1 MLFQKTHNTLKEINH
16 VDFKLEKDIQR
27 LLENNLETVFGLQ
40 FLETEFPLKDMRFD
54 TVAYDKESAA
64 FVIIEY
70 KKVRNLSL
78 VDQGY
83 AYLHTV
89 LDRKAELVLLYN
101 RVKDDRKLVLDF
113 SWDMTK
119 IYFVS
124 PYFSKFQLAA
134 TGFSNMPFKL
144 FEIRQYEGGLI
155 EIIEQENRTE
165 TEFKPAKHD
174 EVMES
179 VNKEIKVLTFCDY
192 CKKTNP
198 AEEVLELYYR
208 LVDRISDITAFS
220 IDYKK
225 VYIAFKVNHTNVF
238 DCAFTKKK
246 LKIWLNL
253 KWNELG
259 EIPSEL
265 TVLDVSDKGHYGNGD
280 YQFEISTDAEIE
292 MLIPLIRKTYENKTC
307 QKDMRK

>member
-1 MLFQKTHNTLKEINH
+1 MLFQKVQNTLKEINH
-16 VDFKLEKDIQR
+16 IDFKLEKDIQK
-27 LLENNLETVFGLQ
+27 LLEKNLEAVFGLE

-54 TVAYDKESAA
+54 TVAYDEENAA

-70 KKVRNLSL
+70 KKVRNTSL

-101 RVKDDRKLVLDF
+101 KVRNDRKQVSDF
-113 SWDMTK
+113 SWDMTR

-134 TGFSNMPFKL
+134 TGFANMPFKL
-144 FEIRQYEGGLI
+144 FEIQQYDGGLI
-155 EIIEQENRTE
+155 EIIELDNKTE
-165 TEFKPAKHD
+165 TEFESSTQDK
-174 EVMES
+174 VIES
-179 VNKEIKVLTFCDY
+179 VNREVKVWTFDDY
-192 CKKTNP
+192 CNKANP
-198 AEEVLELYYR
+198 SDEVLELYSH
-208 LVDRISDITAFS
+208 LVDSVSDIAAFS

-225 VYIAFKVNHTNVF
+225 VYIAFKAKHTNVF

-253 KWNELG
+253 RWNELG
-259 EIPSEL
+259 EIPL
-265 TVLDVSDKGHYGNGD
+265 DLPVMDVSNIGHHGNGD
-280 YQFEISTDAEIE
+280 YQFDISKEAEIE
-292 MLIPLIRKTYENKTC
+292 MLVPLIRKTYEKKTG
-307 QKDMRK
+307 KS

>member
-1 MLFQKTHNTLKEINH
+1 MLFQKTQNTMKEIRNI
-16 VDFKLEKDIQR
+16 DFKLEKDIQR
-27 LLENNLETVFGLQ
+27 LLENNLEAVFGLE
-40 FLETEFPLKDMRFD
+40 FLETEFSLKDMRFD
-54 TVAYDKESAA
+54 TVAYDNENAA

-70 KKVRNLSL
+70 KKVRNTSL

-101 RVKDDRKLVLDF
+101 KVKNDKKQVSDF
-113 SWDMTK
+113 SWDMTR

-134 TGFSNMPFKL
+134 TGFANMPFKL
-144 FEIRQYEGGLI
+144 FEIQQYDGGLV
-155 EIIEQENRTE
+155 EIIEIENKTE
-165 TEFKPAKHD
+165 TEFESSMQDK
-174 EVMES
+174 VIES
-179 VNKEIKVLTFCDY
+179 VNKEVKVWTFDDY

-198 AEEVLELYYR
+198 GDEVLELYSH
-208 LVDRISDITAFS
+208 LVDNVSDIASFS

-225 VYIAFKVNHTNVF
+225 VYIAFKAKHTNVF

-253 KWNELG
+253 RWNELG

-265 TVLDVSDKGHYGNGD
+265 PAMNVSDIGHHGNGD
-280 YQFEISTDAEIE
+280 YQFDISTESEIE
-292 MLIPLIRKTYENKTC
+292 MLIPLVRKTYE
-307 QKDMRK
+307 RKMSQN

>member
-1 MLFQKTHNTLKEINH
+1 MLFQKTQNTLREIQYI
-16 VDFKLEKDIQR
+16 DFRLEKDIQK
-27 LLENNLETVFGLQ
+27 LLENNLKEVFGLE
-40 FLETEFPLKDMRFD
+40 FLETEFCLKDMRFD
-54 TVAYDKESAA
+54 TVAYDEENTA

-70 KKVRNLSL
+70 KKVRNTSL

-101 RVKDDRKLVLDF
+101 KVKNDKKQVSDF
-113 SWDMTK
+113 SWDMTR

-134 TGFSNMPFKL
+134 TGFANMPFKL
-144 FEIRQYEGGLI
+144 FEIQQYDGGLI
-155 EIIEQENRTE
+155 EIIEIENKTE
-165 TEFKPAKHD
+165 TEFESSAQDKII
-174 EVMES
+174 ES
-179 VNKEIKVLTFCDY
+179 VNNDY
-192 CKKTNP
+192 CEKTNP
-198 AEEVLELYYR
+198 GDEVLELYSH
-208 LVDRISDITAFS
+208 LVDSVSDIASFS

-225 VYIAFKVNHTNVF
+225 VYIAFKAKHTNVF

-253 KWNELG
+253 RWNELG

-265 TVLDVSDKGHYGNGD
+265 PVMDVSNIGHHGNGD
-280 YQFEISTDAEIE
+280 YQFDISTEAEIE
-292 MLIPLIRKTYENKTC
+292 MLVPLIRKTYEKKAV
-307 QKDMRK
+307 QS

>member
-1 MLFQKTHNTLKEINH
+1 MLFQKVQNALKEINPI
-16 VDFKLEKDIQR
+16 DFKLEKDIQR
-27 LLENNLETVFGLQ
+27 LLDNNLGTVFGLQ

-54 TVAYDKESAA
+54 TVAYDEENGS

-70 KKVRNLSL
+70 KKVRSTSL

-101 RVKDDRKLVLDF
+101 KVKNDRKQVSDF
-113 SWDMTK
+113 SWDMTR

-134 TGFSNMPFKL
+134 TGFAKMPFKL

-155 EIIEQENRTE
+155 EIIEQENSTK
-165 TEFKPAKHD
+165 TEFELSKQDK
-174 EVMES
+174 VIES
-179 VNKEIKVLTFCDY
+179 VNKEVKVWTFDDY
-192 CKKTNP
+192 CNKTNP
-198 AEEVLELYYR
+198 GDEVLELYYR
-208 LVDRISDITAFS
+208 LIDNVSDIASFA

-225 VYIAFKVNHTNVF
+225 VYIAFKAKHTNIF

-253 KWNELG
+253 RWNELG

-265 TVLDVSDKGHYGNGD
+265 HVIDVSNIGHHGNGD
-280 YQFEISTDAEIE
+280 YQFDVSTEAEIE
-292 MLIPLIRKTYENKTC
+292 MLVPLIRKTYEKK
-307 QKDMRK
+307 QSKLL

>member
-1 MLFQKTHNTLKEINH
+1 MLFQKTQNMLQEIKD
-16 VDFKLEKDIQR
+16 VDFKLERDIQR
-27 LLENNLETVFGLQ
+27 LLENNLKTVFGLQ

-54 TVAYDKESAA
+54 TVAYDEENAA

-70 KKVRNLSL
+70 KKVRNTSL

-101 RVKDDRKLVLDF
+101 KVRNDRKQVSDF
-113 SWDMTK
+113 SWDMTR

-134 TGFSNMPFKL
+134 TGFANMPFKL
-144 FEIRQYEGGLI
+144 FEIQQYYGGLI
-155 EIIEQENRTE
+155 EISEIENKTE
-165 TEFKPAKHD
+165 TEFESSTQDK
-174 EVMES
+174 VIES
-179 VNKEIKVLTFCDY
+179 VNKEVKVWTFDDY

-198 AEEVLELYYR
+198 NDDVLELYSH
-208 LVDRISDITAFS
+208 LVDSVSDIASFS

-225 VYIAFKVNHTNVF
+225 VYIAFKSKHTNVF

-253 KWNELG
+253 RWNELG

-265 TVLDVSDKGHYGNGD
+265 PVMNVSDIGHHGNGD
-280 YQFEISTDAEIE
+280 YQFDISKESEIE
-292 MLIPLIRKTYENKTC
+292 MLIPLVRKTYE
-307 QKDMRK
+307 RKMAQN

>member
-1 MLFQKTHNTLKEINH
+1 MLFQKTQNTLKEISH
-16 VDFKLEKDIQR
+16 IDFKLEKDIQK
-27 LLENNLETVFGLQ
+27 LLENNLKPVFGLQ
-40 FLETEFPLKDMRFD
+40 FLETEFSLKDMRFD
-54 TVAYDKESAA
+54 TVAYDEENAS

-70 KKVRNLSL
+70 KKVRNTSL

-101 RVKDDRKLVLDF
+101 KVKNDKKQVPDF
-113 SWDMTK
+113 SWDMTR

-134 TGFSNMPFKL
+134 TGFANMPFKL
-144 FEIRQYEGGLI
+144 FEIQQYDGGLI
-155 EIIEQENRTE
+155 EIIEIENKTE
-165 TEFKPAKHD
+165 TEFESSVQDK
-174 EVMES
+174 VIES
-179 VNKEIKVLTFCDY
+179 VNKEVKVLTFDDY

-198 AEEVLELYYR
+198 GDEVLELYSH
-208 LVDRISDITAFS
+208 LVDSVSDIASFS

-225 VYIAFKVNHTNVF
+225 VYIAFKAKHTNVF

-253 KWNELG
+253 KWNELE

-265 TVLDVSDKGHYGNGD
+265 PVIDVSNIGHHGNGD
-280 YQFEISTDAEIE
+280 YQFDISTEAEIE
-292 MLIPLIRKTYENKTC
+292 MLVPLIRKTYE
-307 QKDMRK
+307 RKMSQS

>member
-1 MLFQKTHNTLKEINH
+1 MLFQKTQNTMKEIRNI
-16 VDFKLEKDIQR
+16 DFKLEKDIQR
-27 LLENNLETVFGLQ
+27 LLENNLEAVFGLE
-40 FLETEFPLKDMRFD
+40 FLETEFSLKDMRFD
-54 TVAYDKESAA
+54 TVAYDNENAA

-70 KKVRNLSL
+70 KKVRNTSL

-101 RVKDDRKLVLDF
+101 KVKNDKKQISDF
-113 SWDMTK
+113 SWDMTR

-134 TGFSNMPFKL
+134 TGFANMPFKL
-144 FEIRQYEGGLI
+144 FEIQQYDGGLI
-155 EIIEQENRTE
+155 EIIEMENKTE
-165 TEFKPAKHD
+165 TEFEASMQDK
-174 EVMES
+174 VIES
-179 VNKEIKVLTFCDY
+179 VNKEVKVWTFDDY

-198 AEEVLELYYR
+198 GDGVLDLYSH
-208 LVDRISDITAFS
+208 LVDGVSDIASFS

-225 VYIAFKVNHTNVF
+225 VYIAFKVKHTNVF

-253 KWNELG
+253 RWNELG
-259 EIPSEL
+259 ELPSEL
-265 TVLDVSDKGHYGNGD
+265 PVMDVSNIGHHGNGD
-280 YQFEISTDAEIE
+280 YQFDISTNAELE
-292 MLIPLIRKTYENKTC
+292 MLIPLIRKTYE
-307 QKDMRK
+307 RKMSKN

>member
-1 MLFQKTHNTLKEINH
+1 MLFQKTQNTLREIQH
-16 VDFKLEKDIQR
+16 IDFRLEKDIQK
-27 LLENNLETVFGLQ
+27 LLENNLKSVFGLQ
-40 FLETEFPLKDMRFD
+40 FLETEFSLKDMRFD
-54 TVAYDKESAA
+54 TVAYDEENAA

-70 KKVRNLSL
+70 KKVRNTSL

-101 RVKDDRKLVLDF
+101 KVKNDKKQVSDF
-113 SWDMTK
+113 SWDMTR

-134 TGFSNMPFKL
+134 TGFANMPFKL
-144 FEIRQYEGGLI
+144 FEIQQYDGGLI
-155 EIIEQENRTE
+155 EIIEIENKTE
-165 TEFKPAKHD
+165 TEFETSAQDK
-174 EVMES
+174 VIES
-179 VNKEIKVLTFCDY
+179 VNKEVKVWTFDDN

-198 AEEVLELYYR
+198 SDEVLELYSH
-208 LVDRISDITAFS
+208 LVDSVSDITAFS

-225 VYIAFKVNHTNVF
+225 VYIAFKAKHTNVF

-253 KWNELG
+253 RWNKLG
-259 EIPSEL
+259 DIPSEL
-265 TVLDVSDKGHYGNGD
+265 HVIDVSNIGHHGNGD
-280 YQFEISTDAEIE
+280 YQIDISTDAELE
-292 MLIPLIRKTYENKTC
+292 MLVPLIRKTYE
-307 QKDMRK
+307 RKMNQS

>member
-1 MLFQKTHNTLKEINH
+1 MLFNRIQNRLQKINS
-16 VDFKLEKDIQR
+16 VDFKLEKDIQK
-27 LLENNLETVFGLQ
+27 LLENNLRIVFGLQ

-54 TVAYDKESAA
+54 TIAYDEENAA

-70 KKVRNLSL
+70 KKVRNTSL

-101 RVKDDRKLVLDF
+101 RVRDDKKQVSDF
-113 SWDMTK
+113 SWDMTR

-134 TGFSNMPFKL
+134 TGFANMPFKL
-144 FEIRQYEGGLI
+144 FEIHQYDGGLI
-155 EIIEQENRTE
+155 EIFEVDNKTE
-165 TEFKPAKHD
+165 TDFEATKQDKVI
-174 EVMES
+174 ET
-179 VNKEIKVLTFCDY
+179 VNKEVKVWTFGEY
-192 CKKTNP
+192 CKKANP
-198 AEEVLELYYR
+198 SDEVLELYYR
-208 LVDRISDITAFS
+208 LVDSVSDIADFT

-225 VYIAFKVNHTNVF
+225 VYIAFKINHTNVF

-253 KWNELG
+253 RWNELG
-259 EIPSEL
+259 GIPSEL
-265 TVLDVSDKGHYGNGD
+265 PVMDVPGIGHHGNGD
-280 YQFEISTDAEIE
+280 YQFDLSTEAELE
-292 MLIPLIRKTYENKTC
+292 MLVPLIRKTYEKKTG
-307 QKDMRK
+307 QS

>member
-1 MLFQKTHNTLKEINH
+1 MLFQKIQNKLKEINH
-16 VDFKLEKDIQR
+16 IDFKLEKDIQK
-27 LLENNLETVFGLQ
+27 LLENNLEAVFGLE

-54 TVAYDKESAA
+54 TVAYDEENAA

-70 KKVRNLSL
+70 KKVRNTSL

-101 RVKDDRKLVLDF
+101 KVRNDRKQVSDF
-113 SWDMTK
+113 SWDMTR

-134 TGFSNMPFKL
+134 TGFANMPFKL
-144 FEIRQYEGGLI
+144 FEIQQYYGGLI
-155 EIIEQENRTE
+155 EISEIENKTE
-165 TEFKPAKHD
+165 TEFESSTQDK
-174 EVMES
+174 VIES
-179 VNKEIKVLTFCDY
+179 VNKEVKVWTFDDY

-198 AEEVLELYYR
+198 NDDVLELYSH
-208 LVDRISDITAFS
+208 LVDSVSDIASFS

-225 VYIAFKVNHTNVF
+225 VYIAFKSKHTNVF

-253 KWNELG
+253 RWNELG

-265 TVLDVSDKGHYGNGD
+265 PVMNV
-280 YQFEISTDAEIE
+280 
-292 MLIPLIRKTYENKTC
+292 
-307 QKDMRK
+307 

>member
-1 MLFQKTHNTLKEINH
+1 MLFQKTQNTLREIQH
-16 VDFKLEKDIQR
+16 IDFKLEKDIQK
-27 LLENNLETVFGLQ
+27 LLENNLKSVFGLQ
-40 FLETEFPLKDMRFD
+40 FLETEFSLKDMRFD
-54 TVAYDKESAA
+54 TVAYDEENAA

-70 KKVRNLSL
+70 KKVRNTSL

-101 RVKDDRKLVLDF
+101 KMKNDRKQVSDF
-113 SWDMTK
+113 SWDMTR

-134 TGFSNMPFKL
+134 TGFANMPFKL
-144 FEIRQYEGGLI
+144 FEIQQYDGGLI
-155 EIIEQENRTE
+155 EIIEIENKTE
-165 TEFKPAKHD
+165 TEFESSMQDK
-174 EVMES
+174 VIES
-179 VNKEIKVLTFCDY
+179 VNKEVKVLTFDDY

-198 AEEVLELYYR
+198 SDEVLELYSH
-208 LVDRISDITAFS
+208 LVDNVSDIASFS

-225 VYIAFKVNHTNVF
+225 VYIAFKAKHTNIF

-253 KWNELG
+253 RWNELG

-265 TVLDVSDKGHYGNGD
+265 PVMNVSNIGHHGNGD
-280 YQFEISTDAEIE
+280 YQIDISTYAELE
-292 MLIPLIRKTYENKTC
+292 MLVPLIRKTYEKKTG
-307 QKDMRK
+307 QS

>member
-1 MLFQKTHNTLKEINH
+1 MLFQKTQNTLREIQH
-16 VDFKLEKDIQR
+16 IDFRLEKDIQK
-27 LLENNLETVFGLQ
+27 LLENNLKSVFGLQ
-40 FLETEFPLKDMRFD
+40 FLETEFSLKDMRFD
-54 TVAYDKESAA
+54 TVAYDEENAA

-70 KKVRNLSL
+70 KKVRNTSL

-101 RVKDDRKLVLDF
+101 KVKNDKKQVSDF
-113 SWDMTK
+113 SWDMTR

-134 TGFSNMPFKL
+134 TGFANMPFKL
-144 FEIRQYEGGLI
+144 FEIQQYDGGLI
-155 EIIEQENRTE
+155 EIIEIENKTE
-165 TEFKPAKHD
+165 TEFETSAQDK
-174 EVMES
+174 VIES
-179 VNKEIKVLTFCDY
+179 VNKEVKVWTFDDY

-198 AEEVLELYYR
+198 SDEVLELYSH
-208 LVDRISDITAFS
+208 LVDSVSDITAFS

-225 VYIAFKVNHTNVF
+225 VYIAFKAKHTNVF

-253 KWNELG
+253 RWNKLG
-259 EIPSEL
+259 DIPSEL
-265 TVLDVSDKGHYGNGD
+265 HVIDVSNIGHHGNGD
-280 YQFEISTDAEIE
+280 YQIDISTDAELE
-292 MLIPLIRKTYENKTC
+292 MLVPLIRKTYE
-307 QKDMRK
+307 RKMNQS

>member
-1 MLFQKTHNTLKEINH
+1 MLFQKTQNTLREIQH
-16 VDFKLEKDIQR
+16 IDFRLEKDIQK
-27 LLENNLETVFGLQ
+27 LLENNLKSVFGLQ
-40 FLETEFPLKDMRFD
+40 FLETEFSLKDMRFD
-54 TVAYDKESAA
+54 TVAYDEENVA

-70 KKVRNLSL
+70 KKVRNTSL

-101 RVKDDRKLVLDF
+101 KVKNDKKQVSDF
-113 SWDMTK
+113 SWDMTR

-134 TGFSNMPFKL
+134 TGFANMPFKL
-144 FEIRQYEGGLI
+144 FEIQQYDGGLI
-155 EIIEQENRTE
+155 EIIEIENKTE
-165 TEFKPAKHD
+165 TEFETSAQDK
-174 EVMES
+174 VIES
-179 VNKEIKVLTFCDY
+179 VNKEVKVWTFDDY

-198 AEEVLELYYR
+198 SDEVLELYSH
-208 LVDRISDITAFS
+208 LVDSVSDITAFS

-225 VYIAFKVNHTNVF
+225 VYIAFKAKHTNVF

-253 KWNELG
+253 RWNKLG
-259 EIPSEL
+259 DIPSEL
-265 TVLDVSDKGHYGNGD
+265 HVIDVSNIGHHGNGD
-280 YQFEISTDAEIE
+280 YQIDISTDAELE
-292 MLIPLIRKTYENKTC
+292 MLVPLIRKTYE
-307 QKDMRK
+307 RKMNQS

>member
-1 MLFQKTHNTLKEINH
+1 MLFQKVQNALKEINPI
-16 VDFKLEKDIQR
+16 DFKLEKDIQR
-27 LLENNLETVFGLQ
+27 LLDNNLGTVFGLQ

-54 TVAYDKESAA
+54 TVAYDEENGS

-70 KKVRNLSL
+70 KKVRSTSL

-101 RVKDDRKLVLDF
+101 KVKNDRKQVSDF
-113 SWDMTK
+113 SWDMTR

-134 TGFSNMPFKL
+134 TGFAKMPFKL

-155 EIIEQENRTE
+155 EIIEQENSTK
-165 TEFKPAKHD
+165 TEFELSKQDK
-174 EVMES
+174 VIES
-179 VNKEIKVLTFCDY
+179 VNKEVKVWTLDDY
-192 CKKTNP
+192 CNKTNP
-198 AEEVLELYYR
+198 GDEVLELYYR
-208 LVDRISDITAFS
+208 LIDNVSDIASFT

-225 VYIAFKVNHTNVF
+225 VYIAFKVKHTNIF

-253 KWNELG
+253 RWNELG

-265 TVLDVSDKGHYGNGD
+265 HVIDVSNIGHHGNGD
-280 YQFEISTDAEIE
+280 YQFDVSTEAV
-292 MLIPLIRKTYENKTC
+292 LGPTPNN
-307 QKDMRK
+307 QP

>member
-1 MLFQKTHNTLKEINH
+1 
-16 VDFKLEKDIQR
+16 
-27 LLENNLETVFGLQ
+27 
-40 FLETEFPLKDMRFD
+40 MRFD
-54 TVAYDKESAA
+54 TVAYDEENAA

-70 KKVRNLSL
+70 KKVRNTSL

-101 RVKDDRKLVLDF
+101 KVRNDRKQVSDF
-113 SWDMTK
+113 SWDMTR

-134 TGFSNMPFKL
+134 TGFANMPFKL
-144 FEIRQYEGGLI
+144 FEIQQYYGGLI
-155 EIIEQENRTE
+155 EISEIENKTE
-165 TEFKPAKHD
+165 TEFESSTQDK
-174 EVMES
+174 VIES
-179 VNKEIKVLTFCDY
+179 VNKEVKVWTFDDY

-198 AEEVLELYYR
+198 NDDVLELYSH
-208 LVDRISDITAFS
+208 LVDSVSDIASFS

-225 VYIAFKVNHTNVF
+225 VYIAFKSKHTNVF

-253 KWNELG
+253 RWNELG

-265 TVLDVSDKGHYGNGD
+265 PVMNVSDIGHHGNGD
-280 YQFEISTDAEIE
+280 YQFDISKESEIE
-292 MLIPLIRKTYENKTC
+292 MLIPLVRKTYE
-307 QKDMRK
+307 RKMAQN

>member
-1 MLFQKTHNTLKEINH
+1 MLFQKVQNTLREINH
-16 VDFKLEKDIQR
+16 IDFKLEKDIQK
-27 LLENNLETVFGLQ
+27 LLENNLELAFGLQ

-54 TVAYDKESAA
+54 TVAYDEENAA

-70 KKVRNLSL
+70 KKVRNTSL

-101 RVKDDRKLVLDF
+101 KVRNDRKQVSDF
-113 SWDMTK
+113 SWDMTR

-134 TGFSNMPFKL
+134 TGFANMPFKL
-144 FEIRQYEGGLI
+144 FGIQQYDGGLI
-155 EIIEQENRTE
+155 EITEIENKTE
-165 TEFKPAKHD
+165 TEFEPSIQDK
-174 EVMES
+174 VIES
-179 VNKEIKVLTFCDY
+179 VNKEIKVWTFDDY

-198 AEEVLELYYR
+198 CNDVLELYSQ
-208 LVDRISDITAFS
+208 LVDSVSDIASFS

-225 VYIAFKVNHTNVF
+225 VYIAFKAKHTNVF

-253 KWNELG
+253 RWNELG

-265 TVLDVSDKGHYGNGD
+265 PVIDVSNIGHHGNGD
-280 YQFEISTDAEIE
+280 YQFDISTEAEIE
-292 MLIPLIRKTYENKTC
+292 MLIPLIRKTYEKKTG
-307 QKDMRK
+307 RS

>member
-1 MLFQKTHNTLKEINH
+1 MLFQETQNTLKEINH
-16 VDFKLEKDIQR
+16 VDFRLEKDIQR
-27 LLENNLETVFGLQ
+27 MLENNLETVFGLQ
-40 FLETEFPLKDMRFD
+40 FLETEFPLENMRFD
-54 TVAYDKESAA
+54 TVAYDKENTS

-70 KKVRNLSL
+70 KKVQNASL

-83 AYLHTV
+83 AYLHTT

-101 RVKDDRKLVLDF
+101 RVMDDKKQLSDF
-113 SWDMTK
+113 SWDMTR

-134 TGFSNMPFKL
+134 TGFANMPFKL
-144 FEIRQYEGGLI
+144 FEIKRYEGGLI

-165 TEFKPAKHD
+165 VDFDATKQNK
-174 EVMES
+174 VIES
-179 VNKEIKVLTFCDY
+179 VNKEVKVWTFDDY
-192 CKKTNP
+192 CKKTKP
-198 AEEVLELYYR
+198 SEDVLELYSK
-208 LVDRISDITAFS
+208 LVDSVSDITSFS

-225 VYIAFKVNHTNVF
+225 VYIAFKAKHMNVF

-259 EIPSEL
+259 EYPSGLE
-265 TVLDVSDKGHYGNGD
+265 VVDVSNTGHHGNGD
-280 YQFEISTDAEIE
+280 YQIEISSEAEIE
-292 MLIPLIRKTYENKTC
+292 MIVPLIRRTYDKKSG
-307 QKDMRK
+307 QK

>member
-1 MLFQKTHNTLKEINH
+1 MLFQKIQNKLKEINH
-16 VDFKLEKDIQR
+16 IDFKLEKDIQK
-27 LLENNLETVFGLQ
+27 LLENNLEAVFGLE

-54 TVAYDKESAA
+54 TVAYDEENAA

-70 KKVRNLSL
+70 KKVRNTSL

-101 RVKDDRKLVLDF
+101 KVRNDRKQVSDF
-113 SWDMTK
+113 SWDMTR

-134 TGFSNMPFKL
+134 TGFANMPFKL
-144 FEIRQYEGGLI
+144 FEIQQYYGGLI
-155 EIIEQENRTE
+155 EISEIENKTE
-165 TEFKPAKHD
+165 TEFESSTQDK
-174 EVMES
+174 VIES
-179 VNKEIKVLTFCDY
+179 VNKEVKVWTFDDY

-198 AEEVLELYYR
+198 NDDVLELYSH
-208 LVDRISDITAFS
+208 LVDSVSDIASFS

-225 VYIAFKVNHTNVF
+225 VYIAFKSKHTNVF

-253 KWNELG
+253 RWNELG

-265 TVLDVSDKGHYGNGD
+265 PVMNVSDIGHHGNGD
-280 YQFEISTDAEIE
+280 YQFDISKESEIE
-292 MLIPLIRKTYENKTC
+292 MLIPLVRKTYE
-307 QKDMRK
+307 RKMAQN

>member
-1 MLFQKTHNTLKEINH
+1 MLFQKIQNKLKEINH
-16 VDFKLEKDIQR
+16 IDFKLEKDIQK
-27 LLENNLETVFGLQ
+27 LLENNLEAVFGLE

-54 TVAYDKESAA
+54 TVAYDEENAA

-70 KKVRNLSL
+70 KKVRNTSL

-101 RVKDDRKLVLDF
+101 KVRNDRKQVSDF
-113 SWDMTK
+113 SWDMTR

-134 TGFSNMPFKL
+134 TGFANMPFKL
-144 FEIRQYEGGLI
+144 FEIQQYYGGLI
-155 EIIEQENRTE
+155 EISEIENKTE
-165 TEFKPAKHD
+165 TEFESSTQDK
-174 EVMES
+174 VIES
-179 VNKEIKVLTFCDY
+179 VNKEVKVWSFDDY

-198 AEEVLELYYR
+198 NDDVLELYSH
-208 LVDRISDITAFS
+208 LVDSVSDIASFS

-225 VYIAFKVNHTNVF
+225 VYIAFKSKHTNVF

-253 KWNELG
+253 RWNELG

-265 TVLDVSDKGHYGNGD
+265 PVMNVSDIGHHGNGD
-280 YQFEISTDAEIE
+280 YQFDISKESEIE
-292 MLIPLIRKTYENKTC
+292 MLIPLVRKTYE
-307 QKDMRK
+307 RKMAQN

>member
-1 MLFQKTHNTLKEINH
+1 MLFQKTQNLLKEINH

-27 LLENNLETVFGLQ
+27 LLENNLEAVFGLE
-40 FLETEFPLKDMRFD
+40 FLETEFPLTDMRFD
-54 TVAYDKESAA
+54 TVAYDEENAA

-70 KKVRNLSL
+70 KKVRNTSL

-101 RVKDDRKLVLDF
+101 KVKNDRKQVPDF
-113 SWDMTK
+113 SWDMTR

-134 TGFSNMPFKL
+134 TGFANMPFKL
-144 FEIRQYEGGLI
+144 FEIQQYDGGLI
-155 EIIEQENRTE
+155 EIIEVENKTE
-165 TEFKPAKHD
+165 TEFEAATQD
-174 EVMES
+174 QVIES
-179 VNKEIKVLTFCDY
+179 VNKEVKVLTFDDY

-198 AEEVLELYYR
+198 SDEVLELYSH
-208 LVDRISDITAFS
+208 LVDNVSDIAAFS

-225 VYIAFKVNHTNVF
+225 VYIAFKVNRTNVF
-238 DCAFTKKK
+238 DCAFTKHK

-253 KWNELG
+253 RWNDLG
-259 EIPSEL
+259 DIPSEL
-265 TVLDVSDKGHYGNGD
+265 PVTDVSDIGHHGNGD
-280 YQFEISTDAEIE
+280 YQFDISTEAEIE
-292 MLIPLIRKTYENKTC
+292 MLVPLIRKTYEKKTG
-307 QKDMRK
+307 QN